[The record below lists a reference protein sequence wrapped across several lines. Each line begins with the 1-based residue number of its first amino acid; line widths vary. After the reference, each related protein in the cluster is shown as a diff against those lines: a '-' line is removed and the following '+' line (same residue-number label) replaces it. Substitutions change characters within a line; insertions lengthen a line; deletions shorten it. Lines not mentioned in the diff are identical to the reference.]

1 MYTNDMNKKQIQKTI
16 QYMICAVFL
25 LVSVMLTGC
34 GKETVEEDGMT
45 YFHHSI
51 ADQTEADTQETQ
63 QQEVYLITGIDQT
76 EESLRLYRYANG
88 MEYRFYYSTGTQFF
102 DKYGN
107 RSTMAA
113 FPLGS
118 LVTIGE
124 QTMDGTLSEVQLSDE
139 AWVYEDITRFSVNE
153 EKNMLM
159 IADRK
164 YRYKDNTYVFSGD
177 EKVDMTDIRQGD
189 TLTVVG
195 IDKQILSVN
204 ITTAQGTLALKNTSL
219 FEGSFLQ
226 LGKKIF
232 TEITPDLTLQVPEG
246 KYTLT
251 VANNGWGGSKKIK
264 IKRGKTTTVDLN
276 ELKGEGPQYG
286 KIKFSIDVEDA
297 LLLVDGKQTDAG
309 KTLKLTYGSHT
320 VTVYADGYDAW
331 KRNLYVNSPEA
342 TIIIKLN
349 DEEDSES
356 SGTSTSKNSE
366 SSQSSQSS
374 QNSQSSSTS
383 QSSTTANSQQE
394 NSRSSQQSQST
405 ENTTSES
412 KKSESEKRDDELDV
426 LKDLLSSLYNT
437 STNVSK

>member
-1 MYTNDMNKKQIQKTI
+1 MYTNDMNKKQIQKII
-16 QYMICAVFL
+16 QYMICVVFL
-25 LVSVMLTGC
+25 LALVMVSGC
-34 GKETVEEDGMT
+34 GKETVDDGMT

-76 EESLRLYRYANG
+76 EESLRLYRYADG
-88 MEYRFYYSTGTQFF
+88 IEYRFYYGTGTQFF

-124 QTMDGTLSEVQLSDE
+124 QTLDGTLSEVQLSDE

-177 EKVDMTDIRQGD
+177 EKVDMTGIRQGD

-297 LLLVDGKQTDAG
+297 LLLVDGKQTETG
-309 KTLKLTYGSHT
+309 KTLKLTYGSHD
-320 VTVYADGYDAW
+320 VTVYADGYDVW

-342 TIIIKLN
+342 TIIIKLK

-356 SGTSTSKNSE
+356 SGTSSSQNSLTANSHQE
-366 SSQSSQSS
+366 NSQSSQPS
-374 QNSQSSSTS
+374 Q
-383 QSSTTANSQQE
+383 
-394 NSRSSQQSQST
+394 RT

-412 KKSESEKRDDELDV
+412 EKSESEKRDDETDI

>member
-1 MYTNDMNKKQIQKTI
+1 MYTNDMNKKQIQKII
-16 QYMICAVFL
+16 QYMIGVVFL
-25 LVSVMLTGC
+25 LALVMLIGC
-34 GKETVEEDGMT
+34 GKETVDEGMT

-88 MEYRFYYSTGTQFF
+88 MEYRFYYGTGTQFL

-124 QTMDGTLSEVQLSDE
+124 QTLDGTLSEVQLSDE

-177 EKVDMTDIRQGD
+177 EKVDMTGIRQGD

-264 IKRGKTTTVDLN
+264 IKRGKTTIVDLN

-297 LLLVDGKQTDAG
+297 LLLVDGKQTETG
-309 KTLKLTYGSHT
+309 KTLKLTYGSHD
-320 VTVYADGYDAW
+320 VTVYADGYDVW

-342 TIIIKLN
+342 TIIIKLK

-356 SGTSTSKNSE
+356 SGTSSSQNSE
-366 SSQSSQSS
+366 SSQNSSTSQNSLTANSHQENSQSS
-374 QNSQSSSTS
+374 QPSQ
-383 QSSTTANSQQE
+383 
-394 NSRSSQQSQST
+394 RT

-412 KKSESEKRDDELDV
+412 EKSESEKRDDETDI

>member
-1 MYTNDMNKKQIQKTI
+1 MYTNDMNKKQIQKII
-16 QYMICAVFL
+16 QYMICVVFL
-25 LVSVMLTGC
+25 LALVMVSGC
-34 GKETVEEDGMT
+34 GKETVDDGMT

-76 EESLRLYRYANG
+76 EESLRLYRYADG
-88 MEYRFYYSTGTQFF
+88 MEYRFYYGTGTQFF

-124 QTMDGTLSEVQLSDE
+124 QTLDGTLSEVQLSDE

-177 EKVDMTDIRQGD
+177 EKVDMTGIRQGD

-204 ITTAQGTLALKNTSL
+204 ITTAQGTLALKNTTL

-297 LLLVDGKQTDAG
+297 LLLVDGKQTETG
-309 KTLKLTYGSHT
+309 KTLKLTYGSHD
-320 VTVYADGYDAW
+320 VTVYADGYDVW

-342 TIIIKLN
+342 TIIIKLK

-356 SGTSTSKNSE
+356 SGTSSSQNSLIANSHQE
-366 SSQSSQSS
+366 NSQSSQPS
-374 QNSQSSSTS
+374 Q
-383 QSSTTANSQQE
+383 
-394 NSRSSQQSQST
+394 RT

-412 KKSESEKRDDELDV
+412 EKSESEKRDDETDI

>member
-1 MYTNDMNKKQIQKTI
+1 MYTNDMNKKQIQKII
-16 QYMICAVFL
+16 QYMSCVVFL
-25 LVSVMLTGC
+25 LALVMLSGC
-34 GKETVEEDGMT
+34 GKETVDDGMT

-88 MEYRFYYSTGTQFF
+88 MEYRFYYGTGTQFF

-124 QTMDGTLSEVQLSDE
+124 QTLDGTLSEVQLSDE

-177 EKVDMTDIRQGD
+177 EKVDMTGIKQGD

-297 LLLVDGKQTDAG
+297 LLLVDGKQTETG
-309 KTLKLTYGSHT
+309 KTLKLTYGSHD
-320 VTVYADGYDAW
+320 VTVYADGYDVW

-342 TIIIKLN
+342 TIIIKLK

-356 SGTSTSKNSE
+356 SGTSSSQNSLTANSHQE
-366 SSQSSQSS
+366 NSQSSQPS
-374 QNSQSSSTS
+374 Q
-383 QSSTTANSQQE
+383 
-394 NSRSSQQSQST
+394 RT

-412 KKSESEKRDDELDV
+412 EKSESEKSESEKRDDETDI

>member
-1 MYTNDMNKKQIQKTI
+1 MYTNDMNKKQIQKII
-16 QYMICAVFL
+16 QYMICVVFL
-25 LVSVMLTGC
+25 LALVMVSGC
-34 GKETVEEDGMT
+34 GKETVDDGMT

-76 EESLRLYRYANG
+76 EESLRLYRYADG
-88 MEYRFYYSTGTQFF
+88 MEYRFYYGTGTQFF

-124 QTMDGTLSEVQLSDE
+124 QTLDGTLSEVQLSDE

-177 EKVDMTDIRQGD
+177 EKVDMTGIRQGD

-297 LLLVDGKQTDAG
+297 LLLVDGKQTETG
-309 KTLKLTYGSHT
+309 KTLKLTYGSHD
-320 VTVYADGYDAW
+320 VTVYADGYDVW

-342 TIIIKLN
+342 TIIIKLK

-356 SGTSTSKNSE
+356 SGTSSSQNSLIANSHQE
-366 SSQSSQSS
+366 NSQSSQPS
-374 QNSQSSSTS
+374 Q
-383 QSSTTANSQQE
+383 
-394 NSRSSQQSQST
+394 RT

-412 KKSESEKRDDELDV
+412 EKSESEKSESEKRDDETDI

>member
-1 MYTNDMNKKQIQKTI
+1 MYTNDMNKKQIQKII
-16 QYMICAVFL
+16 QYMICVVFL
-25 LVSVMLTGC
+25 LALVMLIGC
-34 GKETVEEDGMT
+34 GKETVDDGMT

-88 MEYRFYYSTGTQFF
+88 MEYRFYYGTGTQFL

-124 QTMDGTLSEVQLSDE
+124 QTLDGTLSEVQLSDE

-177 EKVDMTDIRQGD
+177 EKVDMTGIRQGD

-264 IKRGKTTTVDLN
+264 IKRGKTTIVDLN

-297 LLLVDGKQTDAG
+297 LLLVDGKQTETG
-309 KTLKLTYGSHT
+309 KTLKLTYGSHD
-320 VTVYADGYDAW
+320 VTVYADGYDVW

-342 TIIIKLN
+342 TIIIKLK

-356 SGTSTSKNSE
+356 SGTSSSQNSE
-366 SSQSSQSS
+366 SSQNSSTSQNSLTANSHQENSQSS
-374 QNSQSSSTS
+374 QPSQ
-383 QSSTTANSQQE
+383 
-394 NSRSSQQSQST
+394 RT

-412 KKSESEKRDDELDV
+412 EKSESEKRDDETDI

>member
-1 MYTNDMNKKQIQKTI
+1 MYTKAMNKKQIHKTI
-16 QYMICAVFL
+16 QYIICVVFL
-25 LVSVMLTGC
+25 LTSVMLTGC
-34 GKETVEEDGMT
+34 GKETVDDGMT

-63 QQEVYLITGIDQT
+63 KEEAYLITGIDQT
-76 EESLRLYRYANG
+76 EESLRLYRYTNG
-88 MEYRFYYSTGTQFF
+88 MEYRFYYGADTQFLY
-102 DKYGN
+102 KYGN
-107 RSTMAA
+107 QSTLAA
-113 FPLGS
+113 FSQGA

-124 QTMDGTLSEVQLSDE
+124 QTVDGTLSEIQLSDE

-159 IADRK
+159 IADNK
-164 YRYKDNTYVFSGD
+164 YRYKDNTFVFSGD
-177 EKVDMTDIRQGD
+177 EKVDITDIKQGD

-195 IDKQILSVN
+195 MDKEILSVN
-204 ITTAQGTLALKNTSL
+204 ITTAQGTLRLKNTSL

-226 LGKKIF
+226 LVKKIF

-264 IKRGKTTTVDLN
+264 IRRGKTTTVDLS
-276 ELKGEGPQYG
+276 ELKGDGPQYG

-297 LLLVDGKQTDAG
+297 LLLVDGKETDAG

-331 KRNLYVNSPEA
+331 KRNLYVNSSEA
-342 TIIIKLN
+342 TIIIKLK
-349 DEEDSES
+349 DEEGSES
-356 SGTSTSKNSE
+356 SGTSTGKNSE
-366 SSQSSQSS
+366 SSSSSTTENSQSS
-374 QNSQSSSTS
+374 Q
-383 QSSTTANSQQE
+383 
-394 NSRSSQQSQST
+394 RSQST
-405 ENTTSES
+405 ENKTSEG
-412 KKSESEKRDDELDV
+412 KNSESQKSNDDSDV

>member
-1 MYTNDMNKKQIQKTI
+1 MYTNDMNKKQIQKII
-16 QYMICAVFL
+16 QYMSCVVFL
-25 LVSVMLTGC
+25 LALVMLSGC
-34 GKETVEEDGMT
+34 GKETVDDGMT

-51 ADQTEADTQETQ
+51 ADQTEEDTQETQ

-88 MEYRFYYSTGTQFF
+88 MEYRFYYGTGTQFF

-124 QTMDGTLSEVQLSDE
+124 QTLDGTLSEVQLSDE

-177 EKVDMTDIRQGD
+177 EKVDMTGIRQGD

-276 ELKGEGPQYG
+276 ELKGEDPQYG

-297 LLLVDGKQTDAG
+297 LLLVDGKQTETG
-309 KTLKLTYGSHT
+309 KTLKLTYGSHD
-320 VTVYADGYDAW
+320 VTVYADGYDVW

-342 TIIIKLN
+342 TIIIKLK

-356 SGTSTSKNSE
+356 SGTSSSQNSLTANSHQE
-366 SSQSSQSS
+366 NSQSSQPS
-374 QNSQSSSTS
+374 Q
-383 QSSTTANSQQE
+383 
-394 NSRSSQQSQST
+394 RT

-412 KKSESEKRDDELDV
+412 EKSESEKRDDETDI

>member
-1 MYTNDMNKKQIQKTI
+1 MYTNDMNKKQIQKII
-16 QYMICAVFL
+16 QYMICVVFL
-25 LVSVMLTGC
+25 LALVMLIGC
-34 GKETVEEDGMT
+34 GKETVDDGMT

-88 MEYRFYYSTGTQFF
+88 MEYRFYYGTGTQFL

-124 QTMDGTLSEVQLSDE
+124 QTLDGTLSEVQLSDE

-177 EKVDMTDIRQGD
+177 EKVDMTGIRQGD

-264 IKRGKTTTVDLN
+264 IKRGKTTIVDLN

-297 LLLVDGKQTDAG
+297 LLLVDGKQTETG
-309 KTLKLTYGSHT
+309 KTLKLIYGSHD
-320 VTVYADGYDAW
+320 VTVYADGYDVW

-342 TIIIKLN
+342 TIIIKLK

-356 SGTSTSKNSE
+356 SGTSSSQNSE
-366 SSQSSQSS
+366 SSQ
-374 QNSQSSSTS
+374 NSSTS
-383 QSSTTANSQQE
+383 QNSLTANSHQE
-394 NSRSSQQSQST
+394 NSQGSQPSQRT

-412 KKSESEKRDDELDV
+412 EKSESEKRDDETDI

>member
-1 MYTNDMNKKQIQKTI
+1 MYTNDMNKKQIQKII
-16 QYMICAVFL
+16 QYMICVVFL
-25 LVSVMLTGC
+25 LALVMVSGC
-34 GKETVEEDGMT
+34 GKETVDDGMT

-76 EESLRLYRYANG
+76 EESLRLYRYADG
-88 MEYRFYYSTGTQFF
+88 MEYRFYYGTGTQFF

-124 QTMDGTLSEVQLSDE
+124 QTLDGTLSEVQLSDE

-177 EKVDMTDIRQGD
+177 EKVDMTGIRQGD

-286 KIKFSIDVEDA
+286 KIKFSIDMEDA
-297 LLLVDGKQTDAG
+297 LLLVDGKQTETG
-309 KTLKLTYGSHT
+309 KTLKLTYGSHD
-320 VTVYADGYDAW
+320 VTVYADGYDVW

-342 TIIIKLN
+342 TIIIKLK

-356 SGTSTSKNSE
+356 SGTSSSQNSLTANSHQE
-366 SSQSSQSS
+366 NSQSSQPS
-374 QNSQSSSTS
+374 Q
-383 QSSTTANSQQE
+383 
-394 NSRSSQQSQST
+394 RT

-412 KKSESEKRDDELDV
+412 EKSESEKRDDETDI